1 MHCILEILGY
11 ISAMEQELSLQLDE
25 KIAILQQTIRQIKEE
40 NTELRSSLDILQKE
54 KEILLNALKD
64 FTEMELTMDE
74 TRTRNI
80 QLESQLASLISAVE
94 GLKSN

>member
-1 MHCILEILGY
+1 
-11 ISAMEQELSLQLDE
+11 MEQELSLQLDE

>member
-1 MHCILEILGY
+1 MD
-11 ISAMEQELSLQLDE
+11 QELSLQLDE

>member
-1 MHCILEILGY
+1 MD
-11 ISAMEQELSLQLDE
+11 QELTLQLDA
-25 KIAILQQTIRQIKEE
+25 KIAHLQETIRQIKEE
-40 NTELRSSLDILQKE
+40 NTTLRSSLDILQKE
-54 KEILLNALKD
+54 KDILLNALKD

>member
-1 MHCILEILGY
+1 MD
-11 ISAMEQELSLQLDE
+11 QELSLQLDE
-25 KIAILQQTIRQIKEE
+25 KIAILQETILQIKEE
-40 NTELRSSLDILQKE
+40 NIMLRSSLDVVQKE

-64 FTEMELTMDE
+64 FTEMEITMDE

>member
-1 MHCILEILGY
+1 MD
-11 ISAMEQELSLQLDE
+11 QELSLQLDE
-25 KIAILQQTIRQIKEE
+25 KIAILQETILQIKEE
-40 NTELRSSLDILQKE
+40 NMMLRSSLDILQKE

>member
-1 MHCILEILGY
+1 MD
-11 ISAMEQELSLQLDE
+11 QELSLQLDE
-25 KIAILQQTIRQIKEE
+25 KIAILQETIRQTKEE
-40 NTELRSSLDILQKE
+40 NTMLRSSLDILQKE

-64 FTEMELTMDE
+64 FTEMEISMDE